1 VKFLIQLFCTVVL
14 LTSGCGSLQSTMN
27 AAPPLKQAQVEGAT
41 LNYVEQGQGEAVV
54 FIHGTFSDHRVWEGH
69 RERIAKR
76 YRYIALDQR
85 YFGTAPWTDT
95 GAKYSVSTHADDLAM
110 FIDRLGVGPVHLVGF
125 SYGGAVALVV
135 AARRPD
141 LVRSMFLYEP
151 ALGTI
156 VTDPS
161 AQKILAEERKGLGP
175 SVAASKSNDQA
186 MAVRL
191 FVDWVDDQRG
201 NFDELSAKTRQ
212 VLLENARTLP
222 PQFAAPPPPVVPCAQ
237 LGQLKVPVTIGKGQQ
252 SRPYF
257 TVLADAT
264 HQCMPGSRLV
274 VFPNARHMAPVKNT
288 AAINAAI
295 LAHLGGP

>member
-1 VKFLIQLFCTVVL
+1 MKFLIQFFCTVVL
-14 LTSGCGSLQSTMN
+14 LASGCRSLQSTMN
-27 AAPPLKQAQVEGAT
+27 PAPPLQQVQVEGAT
-41 LNYVEQGQGEAVV
+41 LSYVEQGQGEAVV
-54 FIHGTFSDHRVWEGH
+54 FVHGTFSDHRVWEGH
-69 RERIAKR
+69 RENIAKR

-85 YFGTAPWTDT
+85 YFGTASWTDT

-125 SYGGAVALVV
+125 SYGGAVVIVL
-135 AARRPD
+135 AARRPE
-141 LVRSMFLYEP
+141 LVRSLFMYEP
-151 ALGTI
+151 ALGSI

-161 AQKILAEERKGLGP
+161 TQKILAEERKELGP

-191 FVDWVDDQRG
+191 FVDWVDGQKG
-201 NFDELSAKTRQ
+201 SFDALSADIRQ

-222 PQFAAPPPPVVPCAQ
+222 PQFAAPPPPVVHCTQLAQ
-237 LGQLKVPVTIGKGQQ
+237 MKVPVTIGKGQQ

-264 HQCMPGSRLV
+264 HQCMPGSKLV
-274 VFPNARHMAPVKNT
+274 VFPNARHMAPVKNG
-288 AAINAAI
+288 AAVNAAI
-295 LAHLGGP
+295 LAHLNGP

>member
-1 VKFLIQLFCTVVL
+1 VNYLIQFLCTVVL
-14 LTSGCGSLQSTMN
+14 LISGCVSLQSAMDP
-27 AAPPLKQAQVEGAT
+27 APPLKQAQVEGAT
-41 LNYVEQGQGEAVV
+41 LRYVEQGQGEAVV
-54 FIHGTFSDHRVWEGH
+54 FVHGTFSDHRLWEGQ
-69 RERIAKR
+69 RENIAKR

-85 YFGTAPWTDT
+85 YFGTASWTDT
-95 GAKYSVSTHADDLAM
+95 GARYSVSTHADDLAM
-110 FIDRLGVGPVHLVGF
+110 FIDRLGTGPVHLVGF
-125 SYGGAVALVV
+125 SYGGAVALVL
-135 AARRPD
+135 AARRPE
-141 LVRSMFLYEP
+141 LVRSLFLYEP

-161 AQKILAEERKGLGP
+161 TQKILVEERKGLGS

-191 FVDWVDDQRG
+191 FVDWVDGQQG
-201 NFDELSAKTRQ
+201 TFDALPANIRQ

-237 LGQLKVPVTIGKGQQ
+237 LAQLKVPVTIGKGQQ

-257 TVLADAT
+257 AVLADAT
-264 HQCMPGSRLV
+264 HQCMPGSKLV
-274 VFPNARHMAPVKNT
+274 VFPNARHMALVNHG

-295 LAHLGGP
+295 LAHLNGP